1 MAAFREFA
9 VPWGWLA
16 GCAIFGANSTLSGS
30 GVFMRRV
37 ILSLA
42 FVLSCSTAFAEGPS
56 FDCNKAK
63 KADEIAICDSKLLSE
78 LDSLLAFA
86 YEDATTARTKE
97 EARAAAREGMTA
109 RGECGSDENCI
120 MGAQVRLLQRFQEL
134 GADVEIPDW
143 ATTEGPVY
151 PPDSLPTEIGQ
162 CIETVIASITS
173 RFQADINADQND
185 GSAVSFENGGFQV
198 SYEKEQTIIDSS
210 VGDPVLM
217 CLVSIPEDCPP
228 GDDRGRI
235 YTTTNMRTSE
245 SWTLPDSQHSCGG
258 A

>member
-1 MAAFREFA
+1 MR
-9 VPWGWLA
+9 
-16 GCAIFGANSTLSGS
+16 I
-30 GVFMRRV
+30 VF
-37 ILSLA
+37 SFLA
-42 FVLSCSTAFAEGPS
+42 FILPCSAAFAEGPS
-56 FDCNKAK
+56 FDCDKAK

-86 YEDATTARTKE
+86 FEDVQTIISKE
-97 EARAAAREGMTA
+97 QARELARGAMA
-109 RGECGSDENCI
+109 SRGECGSDADCI
-120 MGAQVRLLQRFQEL
+120 MSAQVTLLQHFQEL
-134 GADVEIPDW
+134 GASVEIPDW

-162 CIETVIASITS
+162 CVETVIASITS
-173 RFQADINADQND
+173 RFQADINADPDD

-198 SYEKEQTIIDSS
+198 SYEKEQSIAASE
-210 VGDPVLM
+210 VGDHVMM
-217 CLVSIPEDCPP
+217 CLVSIPQDCPP

-235 YTTTNMRTSE
+235 YTTTNQRTSE

>member
-1 MAAFREFA
+1 MHR
-9 VPWGWLA
+9 VLISLVLA
-16 GCAIFGANSTLSGS
+16 LP
-30 GVFMRRV
+30 
-37 ILSLA
+37 
-42 FVLSCSTAFAEGPS
+42 CSAAFAEGPS
-56 FDCNKAK
+56 FDCNKAE

-86 YEDATTARTKE
+86 YDDAQAVSGKE

-120 MGAQVRLLQRFQEL
+120 MGAQVGLLQRFREL
-134 GADVEIPDW
+134 GANVEIPDW

-151 PPDSLPTEIGQ
+151 PAEGDLPAEIGQ
-162 CIETVIASITS
+162 CVETVIASITS

-198 SYEKEQTIIDSS
+198 SYEKEEPLINSS
-210 VGDPVLM
+210 VGDRVMM

>member
-1 MAAFREFA
+1 MRLA
-9 VPWGWLA
+9 VL
-16 GCAIFGANSTLSGS
+16 T
-30 GVFMRRV
+30 
-37 ILSLA
+37 LA
-42 FVLSCSTAFAEGPS
+42 FALPCSAAFAEGPS
-56 FDCNKAK
+56 FDCEKAK

-86 YEDATTARTKE
+86 YEEVQETASKE
-97 EARAAAREGMTA
+97 EAREIARDAMA
-109 RGECGSDENCI
+109 DRGKCGSDADCI
-120 MGAQVRLLQRFQEL
+120 MGVQVILLQHFQEL
-134 GADVEIPDW
+134 GALIEIPDW

-151 PPDSLPTEIGQ
+151 PPDALPTEIGQ
-162 CIETVIASITS
+162 CVETAIASITS

-198 SYEKEQTIIDSS
+198 SYEKEQSIIRSE
-210 VGDPVLM
+210 VGDRVLM
-217 CLVSIPEDCPP
+217 CLVSIPKDCPP

-235 YTTTNMRTSE
+235 YTTTNQRTNE